1 MRASGRPPYSH
12 RDPARPVRGGDRS
25 GLSLGALAHRLM
37 ALRASLTRRLSGSPA
52 GLPARPAYGVP
63 GRRAEPSWLTAPAA
77 MVGRAGFERG
87 PRVSASAP
95 PEHVWPDQVFDDR
108 ASLDAL
114 DEPRFESRIDRS
126 ASTPGVLVRQPR
138 RPAAIAPEGA
148 PPAASVQ
155 AAAPAARWTRTP
167 DSVLQER
174 RQRALEAERVALE
187 RARAEAQAAALAVE
201 TERAA
206 REQEARERAERE
218 QAEQARLEAIAAM
231 PAVAMPEAVPTEI
244 AEDGEVV
251 PLWRQPFVAPPGVR
265 YFRTPDRRPV
275 RPSVELANSTAAIA
289 PVAVAEP
296 VMAEV
301 PVQASAEAPARDWSD
316 LPDWSEAQPW
326 FDGSDWNVGDWSS
339 VEAWAA
345 LASQPAHAGLEA
357 ALAAAPVIEAAD
369 AVADL
374 PSVELGT
381 SPMQEAAN
389 PQPPRP
395 VYVLDRLVR
404 FDQPPRP
411 ADGQDNGQ
419 TDGQPSDLQA
429 DASAAIRDA
438 FLPAKPALALV
449 FGPGSAAT
457 EPPAAA
463 TPSAAAPRRAPA
475 LCAMAARAAIRAAG
489 QPSLP
494 APAVP
499 AAPEPEPALQPE
511 TAAPMGAD
519 VARSASEADRV
530 VIPMTPRTVL
540 LRGKLA
546 PQPEPA
552 PAEPEPVQDEPAF
565 EEPVLAAAPAP
576 EPIEAPAAQPVEA
589 PPAPALPMV
598 APRAHLIPAGR
609 HLEIASVENAD
620 YELPSLSLLALP
632 DENGAEEVDADVL
645 EQNALNLQQT
655 VQDFGVRGDILA
667 VRPGPVVTLY
677 ELEPAPGTKSSRV
690 IGLSDDIARSMSAVS
705 ARVAVVPGRNVIGIE
720 LPNETRETVFLR
732 ELLSAP
738 DFYESKH
745 KLALCLG
752 KNIGGEPIIADLAR
766 MPHLLVA
773 GTTGSG
779 KSVAI
784 NTMILSL
791 LYRLKPEECRLIM
804 VDPKMLELSV
814 YDGIPHLLSPVVIDP
829 KKAVIALKW
838 AVREMEER
846 YKKMSKIAVRN
857 IDGYNARM
865 KEARERGEVITRTVQ
880 TGFNRETGEAVFEQE
895 AMDLSAL
902 PYIVIVVD
910 EMADLMMVAGKD
922 IEGAIQRLA
931 QMARAAGIH
940 LIMAT
945 QRPSVDVITG
955 TIKANFPTRI
965 SFQVTSKIDSRTIL
979 GEMGAEQLLGQ
990 GDMLFMAGG
999 GRTTRVHGPFCSDSE
1014 VESVV
1019 AHLKRQGRPS
1029 YLDAVTA
1036 DDSPEE
1042 PVKEGKSGRGAK
1054 AEKVER
1060 SEEPDEEAPVFDI
1073 GAFAA
1078 ATGGESDDLYKQ
1090 AIEVVLRDQK
1100 ASTSYIQRRLQIGY
1114 NRAASIMER
1123 MEIEGIVG
1131 PANHAGKRDIL
1142 VAGAPHASSGM
1153 YDDE

>member
-52 GLPARPAYGVP
+52 GLPARPAYGVA

-77 MVGRAGFERG
+77 MVGREGFERG

-148 PPAASVQ
+148 LPAAPVQ

-244 AEDGEVV
+244 AEDGEAV

-374 PSVELGT
+374 PSVEPIIP
-381 SPMQEAAN
+381 PMQDAAN

-576 EPIEAPAAQPVEA
+576 EPVEAPAAQPRIVKPGTLTVPDAAFA
-589 PPAPALPMV
+589 PP
-598 APRAHLIPAGR
+598 G
-609 HLEIASVENAD
+609 
-620 YELPSLSLLALP
+620 
-632 DENGAEEVDADVL
+632 
-645 EQNALNLQQT
+645 Q
-655 VQDFGVRGDILA
+655 
-667 VRPGPVVTLY
+667 
-677 ELEPAPGTKSSRV
+677 EP
-690 IGLSDDIARSMSAVS
+690 
-705 ARVAVVPGRNVIGIE
+705 
-720 LPNETRETVFLR
+720 
-732 ELLSAP
+732 
-738 DFYESKH
+738 
-745 KLALCLG
+745 
-752 KNIGGEPIIADLAR
+752 
-766 MPHLLVA
+766 
-773 GTTGSG
+773 
-779 KSVAI
+779 
-784 NTMILSL
+784 
-791 LYRLKPEECRLIM
+791 
-804 VDPKMLELSV
+804 
-814 YDGIPHLLSPVVIDP
+814 
-829 KKAVIALKW
+829 KAV
-838 AVREMEER
+838 
-846 YKKMSKIAVRN
+846 
-857 IDGYNARM
+857 
-865 KEARERGEVITRTVQ
+865 
-880 TGFNRETGEAVFEQE
+880 
-895 AMDLSAL
+895 
-902 PYIVIVVD
+902 
-910 EMADLMMVAGKD
+910 
-922 IEGAIQRLA
+922 LA
-931 QMARAAGIH
+931 
-940 LIMAT
+940 T
-945 QRPSVDVITG
+945 SRP
-955 TIKANFPTRI
+955 
-965 SFQVTSKIDSRTIL
+965 
-979 GEMGAEQLLGQ
+979 
-990 GDMLFMAGG
+990 
-999 GRTTRVHGPFCSDSE
+999 
-1014 VESVV
+1014 
-1019 AHLKRQGRPS
+1019 RP
-1029 YLDAVTA
+1029 
-1036 DDSPEE
+1036 
-1042 PVKEGKSGRGAK
+1042 
-1054 AEKVER
+1054 
-1060 SEEPDEEAPVFDI
+1060 
-1073 GAFAA
+1073 
-1078 ATGGESDDLYKQ
+1078 
-1090 AIEVVLRDQK
+1090 
-1100 ASTSYIQRRLQIGY
+1100 
-1114 NRAASIMER
+1114 
-1123 MEIEGIVG
+1123 
-1131 PANHAGKRDIL
+1131 
-1142 VAGAPHASSGM
+1142 
-1153 YDDE
+1153 